1 MDNIIYQPFIIAE
14 SELSTQTTIT
24 NRYTNTNDDALQRA
38 SQNSYDS
45 KCYPPPPRIVVK
57 LGIGYLDLFIVCW
70 YKVGA
75 QFLSFTI
82 NHQRFKQILILINVC
97 LML

>member
-1 MDNIIYQPFIIAE
+1 MEFVARTKVDNIIYQPFIIAE

-45 KCYPPPPRIVVK
+45 KCYPPPPPYCCQTWYRILRPFYRLLVQSRRAIFK
-57 LGIGYLDLFIVCW
+57 LYYQPPKI
-70 YKVGA
+70 
-75 QFLSFTI
+75 
-82 NHQRFKQILILINVC
+82 
-97 LML
+97 